1 MKPLRPRLARAPF
14 CALLAASLGLAA
26 CERSAPAGASP
37 AIAGTQSGGATG
49 TPSVAAAAAPS
60 SGALM
65 PRNDL
70 PGLTNFAKV
79 SDVLYRGAQPT
90 AEGFKTLASLGVK
103 TVVSLRWLHSD
114 RDLLAGTGLR
124 YFRIEAK
131 AWHPEDEDMSRAL
144 KIIEDPKNQPVF
156 VHCQHGSD
164 RTGTLVAAYRI
175 VDQGWTREDAASE
188 LPNFGY
194 HPIWT
199 EVLTYLKRF
208 DRAAMRA
215 TIDATAMPKLDLVE

>member
-1 MKPLRPRLARAPF
+1 MKPLLAFAPML
-14 CALLAASLGLAA
+14 ALSLGVAA
-26 CERSAPAGASP
+26 CERSAPAGSSP
-37 AIAGTQSGGATG
+37 AAA
-49 TPSVAAAAAPS
+49 VAATSAPPGTAAVAS
-60 SGALM
+60 SGPLL
-65 PRNDL
+65 PRDDL

-79 SDVLYRGAQPT
+79 SDALYRGAQLT
-90 AEGFKTLASLGVK
+90 AEGFKTLKSLGVK

-124 YFRIEAK
+124 YLRIEAK
-131 AWHPEDEDMSRAL
+131 AWHPEDEDVSRAL
-144 KIIEDPKNQPVF
+144 KVIEDPKNQPVF

-175 VDQGWTREDAASE
+175 VDQGWTREDAANE

-208 DRAAMRA
+208 DRAVMRA
-215 TIDATAMPKLDLVE
+215 TIDATAMPKLDVVE